1 MKTVGEILK
10 ETREK
15 KGLSLLEIEK
25 ATKIK
30 ERALSYLEKNEFANI
45 AEGTIVKGFIK
56 NYAEYLGLPS
66 LGVLAIFRR
75 DFIEDKK
82 GQIVPRGVY
91 EPLNTP
97 KITWTPKITV
107 IISLATLFL
116 GIIIYFASQFLG
128 FLGNPSL
135 TITKPQEGE
144 RVQIDKI
151 KVVGKTNIDNIVL
164 VNNEMAV
171 VSGDGSFEK
180 NVSLLSGGNRIQVE
194 AISRRGKK
202 VMETREVFFEP

>member
-15 KGLSLLEIEK
+15 KALSLSEVEK

-30 ERALSYLEKNEFANI
+30 ERALLLLEKNEFSKI

-56 NYAEYLGLPS
+56 NYAEFLGLPS

-91 EPLNTP
+91 EPLNSQR
-97 KITWTPKITV
+97 IAWTPKITV
-107 IISLATLFL
+107 IISLSILMIGVFL
-116 GIIIYFASQFLG
+116 YFSSQFLG
-128 FLGNPSL
+128 FFGSPSL

-144 RVQIDKI
+144 KVLIDKI
-151 KVVGKTNIDNIVL
+151 KVAGKTNADNIVL

-171 VSGDGSFEK
+171 VSSDGSFEK
-180 NVSLLSGGNRIQVE
+180 NVSLLSGENRIQIE

-202 VMETREVFFEP
+202 IIETREVFFEQ

>member
-15 KGLSLLEIEK
+15 KNLSLSEVEK

-30 ERALSYLEKNEFANI
+30 ERALAYLEKNEFAKI

-56 NYAEYLGLPS
+56 NYAEYLGLPPAD
-66 LGVLAIFRR
+66 VLAVFRR

-82 GQIVPRGVY
+82 GQIIPRGVY

-97 KITWTPKITV
+97 KIVWTPKLTV
-107 IISLATLFL
+107 LMSLAALFF
-116 GIIIYFASQFLG
+116 GIILYFASQFLG

-135 TITKPQEGE
+135 SIVKPQDGE
-144 RVQIDKI
+144 RVKIDKI
-151 KVVGKTNIDNIVL
+151 KVVGKTNADNIVL
-164 VNNEMAV
+164 VNREMAL
-171 VSGDGSFEK
+171 VSSDGSFEK
-180 NVSLLSGGNRIQVE
+180 NISLLSGGNRIQVE

-202 VMETREVFFEP
+202 VTETREVFFEP

>member
-15 KGLSLLEIEK
+15 KGLSLLEIER

-30 ERALSYLEKNEFANI
+30 ERALALLEKNEFAKI

-66 LGVLAIFRR
+66 LSVLAIFRR

-97 KITWTPKITV
+97 KLAWTPKITV
-107 IISLATLFL
+107 IVSLSLLFL
-116 GIIIYFASQFLG
+116 GIILYFASQFLG
-128 FLGNPSL
+128 FLGNPTL
-135 TITKPQEGE
+135 AITKPQDGE
-144 RVQIDKI
+144 KVQIDKI
-151 KVVGKTNIDNIVL
+151 KVTGKTNADNIIL
-164 VNNEMAV
+164 VNNEMTIV
-171 VSGDGSFEK
+171 GSDGTFEK
-180 NVSLLSGGNRIQVE
+180 NVSLLTGENRIQVE

-202 VMETREVFFEP
+202 VTETREVFFQP